1 MVQVKAIGRN
11 GLRGLDQK
19 SRDNLMK
26 LRNKTIAACVAI
38 AAVVAVII
46 LSIFLLFAPPSRPEV
61 NMREKL
67 NEELSN
73 GYSIREQDWLVWSKI
88 ARDSGM
94 ILTRMDSWEQ
104 FKESYRQMPYT
115 LVIMLDQKS
124 RVVWFKAYVNQ
135 AVYYQY

>member
-1 MVQVKAIGRN
+1 LVQVKAIGRN